1 MGIVHHHQRAACA
14 ADAIHAAGGGAD
26 LREHAQYVGQRIAFD
41 AQKADAGSEVLR
53 IEPPQEPAVD
63 FAAAPRRI
71 KNYLHALGGS
81 GKAGDADI
89 GLFIEAVAVHVQVW
103 AVGTQPGG
111 QIAAEFVVRIDDGV
125 LKALP
130 IEQFGLAGAIGGH
143 AAMVIEVVAGEVG
156 EDGGG
161 EGRADHAVLVEAV
174 AGHFHRHG
182 FCALLFELVQQ
193 GLHAHGV
200 GRGVGGFFEPPPE
213 AVAHRAD
220 DGAGR
225 AEQIG
230 GLGKPLRNRGFAVGA
245 GYPPARKAT

>member
-1 MGIVHHHQRAACA
+1 M
-14 ADAIHAAGGGAD
+14 
-26 LREHAQYVGQRIAFD
+26 
-41 AQKADAGSEVLR
+41 
-53 IEPPQEPAVD
+53 D

-71 KNYLHALGGS
+71 EGDLHALGGS

-89 GLFIEAVAVHVQVW
+89 GLFIEAVAVYVQAW
-103 AVGTQPGG
+103 AVGMQPGG
-111 QIAAEFVVRIDDGV
+111 QLAAEFVVRIDDGV

-143 AAMVIEVVAGEVG
+143 AAVVIEVVAGEVG

-245 GYPPARKAT
+245 GYPPAGEAT

>member
-1 MGIVHHHQRAACA
+1 M
-14 ADAIHAAGGGAD
+14 
-26 LREHAQYVGQRIAFD
+26 
-41 AQKADAGSEVLR
+41 
-53 IEPPQEPAVD
+53 D

-71 KNYLHALGGS
+71 KSYLHALSGS
-81 GKAGDADI
+81 GKAGDSDI
-89 GLFIEAVAVHVQVW
+89 GLFIEAVAIHVQIW
-103 AVGTQPGG
+103 AVAAQPGG
-111 QIAAEFVVRIDDGV
+111 QLAAEFVIGIDDGV
-125 LKALP
+125 PKALP

-143 AAMVIEVVAGEVG
+143 AAVVIEVVADEIG

-174 AGHFHRHG
+174 AGYFHRHS
-182 FCALLFELVQQ
+182 FRTLLFELVQQ
-193 GLHAHGV
+193 GLYAHRI

-245 GYPPARKAT
+245 GYAPARKAS